1 MDNRRRTPN
10 PDLNHPGEPS
20 DDRYV
25 ELETT
30 AWRPAGEQRGDNF
43 QTETQGIS
51 GVEFDTKL
59 SETYVGLDEF
69 SRKVEPKGRTKSGQV
84 AASKTSRRVI
94 RLLCCFIFITLIALI
109 TGLGGL
115 GIALYNFL
123 PAFISDFVPQNNSAT
138 AGGGIADLQAQIR
151 ILKASVGQISTT
163 IEGLQQILAAGRN
176 EASRIDELV
185 ILVNNLS
192 VIVEEIV
199 TDPSATTTA
208 TATTTTATTTTAAT
222 TTTTTFQEIDLYQNC
237 TMTQLASCPV
247 HITQQVP
254 SHDFCNTPA
263 VPLNVTGMYNLDLH
277 CSLTGTRNETNPLV
291 TLKVDETS
299 GTVRCLCYVFVNS
312 IDMYPLQSS
321 VECALYGTQCPTS
334 FYLN

>member
-69 SRKVEPKGRTKSGQV
+69 SRKVEPKGRTKSGHQV
-84 AASKTSRRVI
+84 AASKASRRVI

-123 PAFISDFVPQNNSAT
+123 PAFISDFVPQNNSA
-138 AGGGIADLQAQIR
+138 GGGIADLQAQIR
-151 ILKASVGQISTT
+151 ILKASVDQVSAR
-163 IEGLQQILAAGRN
+163 IEGLQQILVAGTN

-199 TDPSATTTA
+199 TDPSVTTTA
-208 TATTTTATTTTAAT
+208 TTTATTTTTT

-237 TMTQLASCPV
+237 TMTRLASCPV

-254 SHDFCNTPA
+254 RHDFCNTPA
-263 VPLNVTGMYNLDLH
+263 VPLINVTGMYNLDLH
-277 CSLTGTRNETNPLV
+277 CSLTGTKNETTPLV

-299 GTVRCLCYVFVNS
+299 GTVRCLCYVFVDS
-312 IDMYPLQSS
+312 IDMYPLQST

>member
-10 PDLNHPGEPS
+10 PDLNHPGEIT

-30 AWRPAGEQRGDNF
+30 ACRPAGEQRGDNF

-69 SRKVEPKGRTKSGQV
+69 SRKVEPKGRAKSD
-84 AASKTSRRVI
+84 AANKASRRVI

-123 PAFISDFVPQNNSAT
+123 PVFISDFVPQNNSAA

-151 ILKASVGQISTT
+151 ILKASVDQISTT
-163 IEGLQQILAAGRN
+163 IEGLQQTLAAGRN

-185 ILVNNLS
+185 IVVNNLS
-192 VIVEEIV
+192 VIVDEVV
-199 TDPSATTTA
+199 TDPSATTSA
-208 TATTTTATTTTAAT
+208 TTTATTTTT
-222 TTTTTFQEIDLYQNC
+222 TKTKAKSYKSRTEIGIFAQRGAD
-237 TMTQLASCPV
+237 
-247 HITQQVP
+247 
-254 SHDFCNTPA
+254 
-263 VPLNVTGMYNLDLH
+263 
-277 CSLTGTRNETNPLV
+277 
-291 TLKVDETS
+291 KVNA
-299 GTVRCLCYVFVNS
+299 GL
-312 IDMYPLQSS
+312 
-321 VECALYGTQCPTS
+321 
-334 FYLN
+334 

>member
-10 PDLNHPGEPS
+10 PDLNHPGEIT

-30 AWRPAGEQRGDNF
+30 ACRPAGEQRGDNF

-69 SRKVEPKGRTKSGQV
+69 SRKVEPKGRTKSG
-84 AASKTSRRVI
+84 AANKTSRRVI

-123 PAFISDFVPQNNSAT
+123 PAFIFVPQNNN
-138 AGGGIADLQAQIR
+138 GGGIADLQAQIR
-151 ILKASVGQISTT
+151 ILKASVDQISTT
-163 IEGLQQILAAGRN
+163 IEVLQQTLAAGRN

-185 ILVNNLS
+185 IVVNNLS
-192 VIVEEIV
+192 VIVDEVV
-199 TDPSATTTA
+199 TDPSATTS
-208 TATTTTATTTTAAT
+208 ATTTMTTTTKM

-254 SHDFCNTPA
+254 RHDFCNTPA
-263 VPLNVTGMYNLDLH
+263 VSLNVTGMYNLDLH
-277 CSLTGTRNETNPLV
+277 CSLTGTKNETNPLV

-299 GTVRCLCYVFVNS
+299 GTVQCLCYVFVNS

>member
-10 PDLNHPGEPS
+10 PDLNHPDELS

-30 AWRPAGEQRGDNF
+30 AWRPAGEQRGDDF

-59 SETYVGLDEF
+59 SEMYVGLDEF
-69 SRKVEPKGRTKSGQV
+69 SRKVERKGRTKSGHLV
-84 AASKTSRRVI
+84 ASSKASRRVI

-109 TGLGGL
+109 AGLGGL

-123 PAFISDFVPQNNSAT
+123 PAFISDFVPQNSSAT

-151 ILKASVGQISTT
+151 ILKASVDQISTT
-163 IEGLQQILAAGRN
+163 IEGLQQTLAAGRN

-199 TDPSATTTA
+199 TDPSATTS
-208 TATTTTATTTTAAT
+208 ATTITTT

-247 HITQQVP
+247 HITQQIP
-254 SHDFCNTPA
+254 RHDFCNTPA

-277 CSLTGTRNETNPLV
+277 CSLTGTKNESNPLV

-299 GTVRCLCYVFVNS
+299 GTVRCFCYVFVNS
-312 IDMYPLQSS
+312 IDVNPLRST